1 MKEFVSKVSDILK
14 IIFKTNLEINEGVSN
29 LIFCVFASYY
39 PELYESMQHDE
50 K

>member
-1 MKEFVSKVSDILK
+1 MKEFLKKVSEVLK
-14 IIFKTNLEINEGVSN
+14 IIYKTNIDINDGVSN

-39 PELYESMQHDE
+39 PELFESMEHDE